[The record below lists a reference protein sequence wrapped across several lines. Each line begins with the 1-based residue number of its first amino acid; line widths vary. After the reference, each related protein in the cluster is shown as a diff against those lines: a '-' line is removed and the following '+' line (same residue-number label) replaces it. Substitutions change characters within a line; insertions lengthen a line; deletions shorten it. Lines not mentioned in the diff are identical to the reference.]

1 MNLSKQVY
9 SSGWLKYFDGLVS
22 VAITGLLTPAGVISE
37 FAGTITLE
45 NGFVR
50 NLSEDNPHFLDNAK
64 TYIKYNAEDQRMY
77 FDTILISSPELKLE
91 GEGHADIL
99 DFVSGLPETFIGQ
112 LKFNKIALHPDGLS
126 DSTMKF
132 IDGMLDFRYSLSNS
146 MMEIGQLML
155 RTDDTTLT
163 SSGAVYLKESE
174 WHINLDTKLGVTE
187 YSNILDLWPTNFK
200 PKSRIWFSENIKS
213 GKIKN
218 AVSSIRLSPEED
230 LQAMTTFDFVD
241 AEIQV
246 LKNHPNIKGG
256 FGYGTIKNNKFF
268 VKLDSG
274 KVDGLNERKIDLS
287 GSNFFV
293 ADTTQKPA
301 IGEFI
306 IFANGYTKDILTD
319 LNKEPVR
326 LLENSKITPKDING
340 VSQIRAELIMEL
352 RNDLEPNEVN
362 YQVIDN
368 IKNFKSNT
376 IIKGRTLSAKELRF
390 EGNNQEFL
398 VSGNAFLDEF
408 PFTYSWNKKHGVTFN
423 DESIVNGTLTLSR
436 ESFKA
441 LNVEIPNEM
450 MIGEANADFKIA
462 LKKDAYPDISVFSNL
477 VGTELNI
484 KSLDW
489 KKKADES
496 GELLLTMTLK
506 EGPEDINFKLTAPR
520 LKAIADFDL
529 SLEGKVK
536 SLNFSN
542 LKITNKVEQ
551 LKNTDL
557 ERDQKVNSDY
567 LIARMEKVKFFRNY
581 FLK

>member
-1 MNLSKQVY
+1 M
-9 SSGWLKYFDGLVS
+9 
-22 VAITGLLTPAGVISE
+22 
-37 FAGTITLE
+37 
-45 NGFVR
+45 
-50 NLSEDNPHFLDNAK
+50 
-64 TYIKYNAEDQRMY
+64 
-77 FDTILISSPELKLE
+77 
-91 GEGHADIL
+91 
-99 DFVSGLPETFIGQ
+99 
-112 LKFNKIALHPDGLS
+112 
-126 DSTMKF
+126 
-132 IDGMLDFRYSLSNS
+132 
-146 MMEIGQLML
+146 
-155 RTDDTTLT
+155 
-163 SSGAVYLKESE
+163 
-174 WHINLDTKLGVTE
+174 
-187 YSNILDLWPTNFK
+187 
-200 PKSRIWFSENIKS
+200 
-213 GKIKN
+213 
-218 AVSSIRLSPEED
+218 
-230 LQAMTTFDFVD
+230 
-241 AEIQV
+241 
-246 LKNHPNIKGG
+246 
-256 FGYGTIKNNKFF
+256 
-268 VKLDSG
+268 
-274 KVDGLNERKIDLS
+274 
-287 GSNFFV
+287 
-293 ADTTQKPA
+293 
-301 IGEFI
+301 
-306 IFANGYTKDILTD
+306 
-319 LNKEPVR
+319 
-326 LLENSKITPKDING
+326 LENSKITPKDING

-542 LKITNKVEQ
+542 LKITNKFNGQVKVTPKTSSSGTVIGVTSPE
-551 LKNTDL
+551 LDIRNYTFSSDNRTSDTVIYLDISKLIINDLVSLNDLNGKFNNTDIVDSYFTGNINSCL
-557 ERDQKVNSDY
+557 LYTSPSPRDQRGW
-567 LIARMEKVKFFRNY
+567 RMPSCA
-581 FLK
+581 

>member
-1 MNLSKQVY
+1 
-9 SSGWLKYFDGLVS
+9 
-22 VAITGLLTPAGVISE
+22 
-37 FAGTITLE
+37 
-45 NGFVR
+45 
-50 NLSEDNPHFLDNAK
+50 
-64 TYIKYNAEDQRMY
+64 
-77 FDTILISSPELKLE
+77 
-91 GEGHADIL
+91 
-99 DFVSGLPETFIGQ
+99 
-112 LKFNKIALHPDGLS
+112 
-126 DSTMKF
+126 
-132 IDGMLDFRYSLSNS
+132 
-146 MMEIGQLML
+146 
-155 RTDDTTLT
+155 
-163 SSGAVYLKESE
+163 
-174 WHINLDTKLGVTE
+174 
-187 YSNILDLWPTNFK
+187 
-200 PKSRIWFSENIKS
+200 
-213 GKIKN
+213 
-218 AVSSIRLSPEED
+218 
-230 LQAMTTFDFVD
+230 
-241 AEIQV
+241 
-246 LKNHPNIKGG
+246 
-256 FGYGTIKNNKFF
+256 
-268 VKLDSG
+268 
-274 KVDGLNERKIDLS
+274 
-287 GSNFFV
+287 
-293 ADTTQKPA
+293 KPA

-542 LKITNKVEQ
+542 LKITNKFNGQVKVTPKTSSSGTVIGVTSPELDIRNYTFSSDNRTSDTVIYLDISKLIINDLVSLNDLNGKFNNTDIVDSYFTGNINSGPEIKGSFDERDKKLVTIIKSDTGGEVLQAMGMIRGARGGKLTVEIGSLSEEGNYSGDLILKNVRLKKAPILADLLSATSVFGLIEQ
-551 LKNTDL
+551 LSGDGILFTDSEAKFILRPRGVELKEASAIGASLGVSMDGIYDIKGKELDMQGVISPMYTVNGMLLGKIFAPRDGEGLIGFNYSILGPL
-557 ERDQKVNSDY
+557 ENPKVSINPLS
-567 LIARMEKVKFFRNY
+567 IFTPGIFREI
-581 FLK
+581 FRRPVPKLKQ